1 MIIAMDEKDT
11 SREETEDERVDRISA
26 HKIPLD
32 KPKNEWNEADWESF
46 SEFYVDED
54 GYA

>member
-1 MIIAMDEKDT
+1 MIIGMDDVERD
-11 SREETEDERVDRISA
+11 ETEAERIARLSEHVV
-26 HKIPLD
+26 PPG
-32 KPKNEWNEADWESF
+32 KPRSEWTAEEWESF